1 MIRRDRNRRI
11 KFSALGLRISHSF
24 PNGLHRFRSY
34 KFSRVQIVESKIR
47 GDRYNTSK
55 FECILS
61 LSRILSRN
69 AKRVR
74 SQFVVD
80 EKARLEIRSAGQKE
94 SFRCDVQRKYF
105 FSYRSL
111 GPPPPPHRSMFH
123 VTRGGKRAFFLSF
136 FLRGGRANGFPPRHD
151 RRDRSGSY
159 LYSACNDSF
168 TRRCAACTALINP
181 STKHH

>member
-111 GPPPPPHRSMFH
+111 GPPPPPSIDVSRDAGRK
-123 VTRGGKRAFFLSF
+123 TRVFPLFF
-136 FLRGGRANGFPPRHD
+136 
-151 RRDRSGSY
+151 
-159 LYSACNDSF
+159 
-168 TRRCAACTALINP
+168 P
-181 STKHH
+181 SRWPS

>member
-111 GPPPPPHRSMFH
+111 GPPPPPIDRCF
-123 VTRGGKRAFFLSF
+123 TWRGAENARFSSLFSFAVAELMVSPRDTIEEIARGRIFIARAMTPLPA
-136 FLRGGRANGFPPRHD
+136 GAPH
-151 RRDRSGSY
+151 
-159 LYSACNDSF
+159 
-168 TRRCAACTALINP
+168 ALP
-181 STKHH
+181 S